1 MKQNWWHKL
10 KARWNGRGG
19 KRPGA
24 RRVALKKRTARL
36 VLPWGWLGR
45 AAILCFIWGGVG
57 LVGLLGWYAYDLP
70 DIHQIEG
77 RTRRPAITV
86 LAQDGSRIARFG
98 DYFATQVHVRAMP
111 KTLIH
116 AVVAVEDRRFY
127 HHFGIDPWGLLRAI
141 ATNIRAGRMVQGGST
156 ITQQLAKNLFLT
168 PQRTMRRKI
177 QEMLLAFWLE
187 HEYSKDQIL
196 TAYLNRVYL
205 GAGSFGVGAAAETY
219 FSKTLGQVNL
229 YESALLAGLLK
240 APSKY
245 APTNDPD
252 AARDRA
258 AVVLTTMVDAGY
270 ISEAERSKALAG
282 AAKSEPPTPKFD
294 GRYFAS
300 WIVEQAQQYAQA
312 MGQDLVIS
320 TTLSPKLQQAAE
332 RALDRALA
340 EAGRKKQNVEQA
352 ALLSMSPDG
361 AVRAYV
367 GGADYD
373 DSAFDRVTS
382 AKRQPGSAFKPFVY
396 LAAILDGLTPD
407 STVYDGPVDIGNYA
421 PDNYQGKYFGTTTA
435 REALARSM
443 NSVAVKLA
451 QEHGIDKIRRV
462 ARQLGIA
469 SPLGRD
475 LSLSLGTSEV
485 SLYEMTGAYASIAA
499 AGQAVTPYAITEIRG
514 RDGNI
519 IYRRTDT
526 KMPQVVEA
534 GAAATLVEMMQGV
547 VARDGTGARAALDR
561 PVAGKTGT
569 TQNYH
574 DAWFVGFTADTITGV
589 WCGNDDNRAMR
600 KISGGTLP
608 ARIWHDY
615 MQKAEA
621 GLPPRDLP
629 ALAYTSFWAARAP
642 DGKPNNIISGTVV
655 DVADEV
661 GGLISR
667 LLGGK

>member
-1 MKQNWWHKL
+1 MKQNWWQHFK
-10 KARWNGRGG
+10 
-19 KRPGA
+19 KRLAGHGNRRQGTRRIAIKKRAA
-24 RRVALKKRTARL
+24 RRP
-36 VLPWGWLGR
+36 LPWGWIGR
-45 AAILCFIWGGVG
+45 ASILCVIWGSVG
-57 LVGLLGWYAYDLP
+57 LVAAVGWYAYDLP

-98 DYFATQVHVRAMP
+98 DYFSAQVHVRAMP
-111 KTLIH
+111 KTLIN
-116 AVVAVEDRRFY
+116 AVVAVEDRRFFS
-127 HHFGIDPWGLLRAI
+127 HFGIDPWGLARAI
-141 ATNIRAGRMVQGGST
+141 FTNLRAGRMVQGGST

-168 PQRTMRRKI
+168 PERTLRRKI

-219 FSKTLGQVNL
+219 FGKALNQINL
-229 YESALLAGLLK
+229 YESAVLAGLLK
-240 APSKY
+240 APSRY
-245 APTNDPD
+245 APTNDPE

-258 AVVLTTMVDAGY
+258 ATVLGTMIDAGY
-270 ISEAERSKALAG
+270 ITEVERTKALAS
-282 AAKSEPPTPKFD
+282 AAKSTPPAPKFD
-294 GRYFAS
+294 GRYFAA
-300 WIVEQAQQYAQA
+300 WIVGQAQQYAQA

-320 TTLSPKLQQAAE
+320 TTLDPKLQQAAE
-332 RALDRALA
+332 RALNRALT
-340 EAGRKKQNVEQA
+340 EAGRKKQAIEQA

-361 AVRAYV
+361 AIRAYI

-382 AKRQPGSAFKPFVY
+382 AKRQPGSAFKPFVF
-396 LAAILDGLTPD
+396 LAAILGGLTPD
-407 STVYDGPVDIGNYA
+407 STVYDGPVDIGDYA
-421 PDNYQGKYFGTTTA
+421 PDNYQGKYYGTTTA
-435 REALARSM
+435 REALAKSM

-451 QEHGIDKIRRV
+451 QEHGLDPVRRL
-462 ARQLGIA
+462 ARQLGIS
-469 SPLGRD
+469 SPLGQD
-475 LSLSLGTSEV
+475 LSLALGTSEV

-499 AGQAVTPYAITEIRG
+499 AGQAVTPYAIAEIRG
-514 RDGNI
+514 RDGNV
-519 IYRRTDT
+519 IYHHNTS
-526 KMPQVVEA
+526 KMPQVVDA
-534 GAAATLVEMMQGV
+534 GAAATLVDMMQSV

-574 DAWFVGFTADTITGV
+574 DAWFVGFTADYITGV

-600 KISGGTLP
+600 KISGGTVP

-615 MQKAEA
+615 MQAAES
-621 GLPPRDLP
+621 GQPPRDLP

-642 DGKPNNIISGTVV
+642 GDKPTGVSGAVV

-667 LLGGK
+667 LLGGR